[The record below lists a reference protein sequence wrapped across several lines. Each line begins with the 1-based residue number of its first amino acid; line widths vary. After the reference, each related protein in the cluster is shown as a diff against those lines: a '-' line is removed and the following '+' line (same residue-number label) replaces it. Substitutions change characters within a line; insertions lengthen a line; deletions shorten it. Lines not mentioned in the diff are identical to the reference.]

1 MMRPRRPIGIT
12 ILTML
17 QVVIGIVDILI
28 GLLVILA
35 YVVLAAFVGQTLIAT
50 GLLLLALLAFGLGV
64 FSFVLAF
71 GLWTGKGWA
80 WSLSVIGATIGIA
93 LGVLE
98 IIVIGFTV
106 ESIAYV
112 VPIVLYVFML
122 IYLNTR
128 TVKAYFGRTGGLMFP
143 RAVVARPM
151 GPPQP
156 SPFAP
161 PTQSYPQA
169 TIQQPPYA
177 PQMPLPP
184 IGVVPNFCPNCG
196 LAVQPN
202 VNFCDRCG
210 TRLR

>member
-1 MMRPRRPIGIT
+1 MRPPRPIGIT
-12 ILTML
+12 LLTLL

-35 YVVLAAFVGQTLIAT
+35 YVVLAAFVGQTLIASA
-50 GLLLLALLAFGLGV
+50 LLLLALLAFGLGV
-64 FSFVLAF
+64 FSFVLAY

-98 IIVIGFTV
+98 LIVVGFRV
-106 ESIAYV
+106 ESLAYL
-112 VPIVLYVFML
+112 VPIVLYIFML

-128 TVKAYFGRTGGLMFP
+128 AVKAFFGRTGGFAVG
-143 RAVVARPM
+143 RAVVAAPVAA
-151 GPPQP
+151 
-156 SPFAP
+156 PFPP
-161 PTQSYPQA
+161 PTQPYPPA
-169 TIQQPPYA
+169 AVQQPSYLPA
-177 PQMPLPP
+177 MPIPP
-184 IGVVPNFCPNCG
+184 MPVPPVAALPNFCPNCG